1 MGVGV
6 ELGVRAMG
14 VVGSGV
20 DGVSMFGM
28 ESWVGGEAGV
38 AERVGCEVGAGED
51 VVSLVEL
58 EGMDD
63 AGMLKESSSCDS

>member
-1 MGVGV
+1 MEA

-20 DGVSMFGM
+20 DGVSMF
-28 ESWVGGEAGV
+28 WVGREAGV

-63 AGMLKESSSCDS
+63 AGVLKESSSCDS